1 MTRNASIALSLIVLI
16 AVIVG
21 IGMNVSNYF
30 NKQHAAEQAKEDV
43 MTAQQAYNEAIHA
56 RDNYLANSGGDQ

>member
-1 MTRNASIALSLIVLI
+1 
-16 AVIVG
+16 
-21 IGMNVSNYF
+21 MNVSNYF